1 MTVYEVTSERE
12 RLDRIAKAVMGAET
26 GGGIEALLAAN
37 PALASNGPFAPF
49 QTKVVAGDA
58 TPTRDVATALTRPW
72 E

>member
-1 MTVYEVTSERE
+1 MTLYEVTIEEE

-37 PALASNGPFAPF
+37 PGLASNGPFAPYG
-49 QTKVVAGDA
+49 TKVAAGDA
-58 TPTRDVATALTRPW
+58 TPSLDVGSSLTRPW